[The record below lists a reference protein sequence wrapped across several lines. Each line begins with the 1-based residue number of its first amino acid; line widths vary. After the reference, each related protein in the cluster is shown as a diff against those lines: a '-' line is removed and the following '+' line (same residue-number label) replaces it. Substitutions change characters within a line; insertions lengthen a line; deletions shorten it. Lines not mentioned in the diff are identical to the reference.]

1 MPTTAEYLARLVQA
15 KTDIATAITNK
26 GGTVNSGD
34 GLEEFPADIATIPTG
49 GGGEGVGEKDVNF
62 YDYDGSIVASYTATE
77 FAELSAMPDNPIHER
92 LTAFLGKHPLVC

>member
-49 GGGEGVGEKDVNF
+49 GGDNWLKTPTLGRCLTSCSKTKSKKYWSNQIEWKGNL
-62 YDYDGSIVASYTATE
+62 SIS
-77 FAELSAMPDNPIHER
+77 
-92 LTAFLGKHPLVC
+92 FLAQ